1 MSCCFN
7 EDDYRNQQIERHL
20 AEQEMGELVSSC
32 CGEPIVEESI
42 DVCSNCREHCKV
54 VEIGE
59 YMYEYRLAA
68 EEDRADAQ
76 RDLKREQDDNR

>member
-7 EDDYRNQQIERHL
+7 EDNYRNQQIERHL
-20 AEQEMGELVSSC
+20 AEQEMGELCSNC
-32 CGEPIVEESI
+32 CGEPIVEESM

-54 VEIGE
+54 VEMGE

>member
-7 EDDYRNQQIERHL
+7 EDDYRNQQLERHL
-20 AEQEMGELVSSC
+20 AEQDMGELVSNC
-32 CGEPIVEESI
+32 CGEPIIEEPI

-54 VEIGE
+54 VEMGE